1 MMDVKR
7 RMRQKLRLPFYMA
20 GLLVLVITG
29 VLAVSPAVMQA
40 QVLTNNGAT
49 VKTEGGAIVYI
60 EGSMLNSSGTYDNTG
75 TTTIRGHCT
84 NNGTIGDTGS
94 IFVSGDWINNSTF
107 NRGLGIVI
115 LNGTSAES
123 FGGSAI
129 TTFHNLKVDSGGAK
143 NFNQSEIVD
152 DTMDFHNGVCFTSQT
167 NLLTFTTNG
176 NWIEAA
182 PASYVNG
189 PCGKNFNSTT
199 EWRYPIGKKLW
210 SDAVAR
216 VNTVGVKPS
225 ASTAS
230 TFRCEYFDSSFSN
243 TTSLDTVTGDTLF
256 LVSNRQ
262 FWHIDQTSSTPYI
275 NAAVRLYW
283 ITGDYPPNSITS
295 NPLRLTVVQW
305 NGTRWKDRG
314 QAAVN
319 GNYDAGNILSKV
331 DTQWGLLPNECF
343 TIGDTDE
350 PGLPVELD
358 HFAAMQVG
366 DHVQLEWLTR
376 SEIENLGFE
385 VERRAASEASPELV
399 QSWRTN
405 PDLRGKSTYGADYLT
420 QDVPPADGEYRYD
433 LYQRDMDGARWH
445 VGTETLLYK
454 HVPQDAPMTLDLFPN
469 PATENTSQLRIGA
482 QNATTNL
489 RLEVVDATGRTL
501 YDAQL
506 GSISAG
512 YQNFLLPGLAKLA
525 SGSYQVRILGGSQ
538 IATKTLLIT
547 H

>member
-1 MMDVKR
+1 MRDVKR
-7 RMRQKLRLPFYMA
+7 QGRRKQSLPYRMA
-20 GLLVLVITG
+20 GLLLFVIAVAIVGSPVLV
-29 VLAVSPAVMQA
+29 QA

-75 TTTIRGHCT
+75 TTTVRGHCT

-94 IFVSGDWINNSTF
+94 IYVSGDWINNATF
-107 NRGLGIVI
+107 NRGLGTVI
-115 LNGTSAES
+115 LNGTAAES

-167 NLLTFTTNG
+167 DLLTFTTNG

-182 PASYVNG
+182 VASYVNG
-189 PCGKNFNSTT
+189 PCAKNFNSTT
-199 EWRYPIGKKLW
+199 EWRYPIGKKL
-210 SDAVAR
+210 STDVTAR

-225 ASTAS
+225 VSTAS

-256 LVSNRQ
+256 YVSNLQ

-275 NAAVRLYW
+275 NASARLYW
-283 ITGDYPPNSITS
+283 ILGDYGLPGPTS

-305 NGTRWKDRG
+305 NGSRWKDRG
-314 QAAVN
+314 QASVT
-319 GNYDAGNILSKV
+319 GTDTAGSILSKV
-331 DTQWGLLPNECF
+331 DTQWGLSPNECF

-358 HFAAMQVG
+358 HFDAMQVG

-385 VERRAASEASPELV
+385 VERSASGESPELV

-405 PDLRGKSTYGADYLT
+405 PDLRGKSVYGADYVT
-420 QDVPPADGEYRYD
+420 QDVPPTDGEYRYD

-445 VGTETLLYK
+445 VATETLLYK
-454 HVPQDAPMTLDLFPN
+454 NVPEVAPLTLDLFPN
-469 PATENTSQLRIGA
+469 PATENISQLRIGS
-482 QNATTNL
+482 QQPITNF
-489 RLEVVDATGRTL
+489 RLELIDATGRTV

-506 GSISAG
+506 GPIAAG
-512 YQNFLLPGLAKLA
+512 YQNFILPGLAKLA
-525 SGSYQVRILGGSQ
+525 SGSYQLRVLGGSQ
-538 IATKTLLIT
+538 IATKTLLIA